1 MWSYDENIVIQC
13 GGIAV
18 KPGDLI
24 VGNDDGIV
32 CVPKQWAAEVIEWV
46 DEHDHFESVIRD
58 MILRDNVRPTTY
70 YNKEMFEKL
79 KEEKRGTER

>member
-1 MWSYDENIVIQC
+1 M
-13 GGIAV
+13 
-18 KPGDLI
+18 
-24 VGNDDGIV
+24 
-32 CVPKQWAAEVIEWV
+32 PKQWAVEVIEWV

-79 KEEKRGTER
+79 KEEKKRTQR